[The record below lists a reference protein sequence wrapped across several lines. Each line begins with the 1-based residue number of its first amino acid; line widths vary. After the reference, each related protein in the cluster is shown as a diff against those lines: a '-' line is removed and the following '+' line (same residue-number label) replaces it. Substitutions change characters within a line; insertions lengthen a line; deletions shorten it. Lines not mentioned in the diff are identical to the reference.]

1 MNIENGKIEFKRELA
16 DSIEKDV
23 VSFLNT
29 HGGEIYIGIAN
40 DGTVFGVDDPD
51 AVQLALSDR
60 IKNNIRPETLGL
72 FDIHTEEREEKIVVR
87 LFISSGPDKPYYIAK
102 YGRSSKG
109 CFIRIGSSAVPMT
122 DKMIDEMYS
131 SRIHTS
137 ISIMASSR
145 QNLTFNQLKAHYAA
159 KGITLND
166 RFADSLGLL
175 TTDGRYNVLA
185 YLLADENDVSMK
197 VAKYAGTDKC
207 DLLESTEYGYCCL
220 ITATN
225 RILERMTA
233 ENVTMTKITYPRR
246 IERKL
251 VEPEPLR
258 EALINMVVHNDFT
271 KGYPPVAEIFSDR
284 IELTS
289 YGGLVPGQN
298 EEDFFSGA
306 SMPRNRELMR
316 IFKDLDLVEQLGS
329 GMNRILRSYDRSIF
343 RISEHFIRVS
353 FPFAESPNEND
364 TLRRKNDTLNALGDT
379 LNDTLSEVDDTLK
392 SDSTTMEERIITILS
407 ESPNMTYEELAKSLS
422 VGRATIARMMKK
434 MIDNGLIERSGSKK
448 TGEWRVLK

>member
-1 MNIENGKIEFKRELA
+1 MVENDNIEYKRELA

-23 VSFLNT
+23 VSFLNV

-40 DGTVFGVDDPD
+40 DGTVVGVDDPD

-72 FDIHTEEREEKIVVR
+72 FDIHTEERDDKIVVR
-87 LFISSGPDKPYYIAK
+87 LFISGGTDKPYYIAK

-109 CFIRIGSSAVPMT
+109 CFIRVGAAAVPMT

-137 ISIMASSR
+137 ISIMASPR

-166 RFADSLGLL
+166 RFSDSLGLL
-175 TTDGRYNVLA
+175 TTDGRYNFLA
-185 YLLADENDVSMK
+185 YLLADENDMSMK

-225 RILERMTA
+225 RILERMAA

-258 EALINMVVHNDFT
+258 EALINMVVHNDYT
-271 KGYPPVAEIFSDR
+271 KGYTPVAEIFSDR

-289 YGGLVPGQN
+289 YGGMVSGQS

-343 RISEHFIRVS
+343 RISEHFIRVA

-364 TLRRKNDTLNALGDT
+364 PRNRTDET
-379 LNDTLSEVDDTLK
+379 VDDTENDTENETVQK
-392 SDSTTMEERIITILS
+392 RVKDIIRRVPTA
-407 ESPNMTYEELAKSLS
+407 TYQYIAEKGGVS
-422 VGRATIARMMKK
+422 RATVARAIKHMVEVGEIKREGTDRK
-434 MIDNGLIERSGSKK
+434 GS
-448 TGEWRVLK
+448 WRILK

>member
-1 MNIENGKIEFKRELA
+1 MQCRRI
-16 DSIEKDV
+16 
-23 VSFLNT
+23 FLQ
-29 HGGEIYIGIAN
+29 I
-40 DGTVFGVDDPD
+40 PRR
-51 AVQLALSDR
+51 LSEHR
-60 IKNNIRPETLGL
+60 K
-72 FDIHTEEREEKIVVR
+72 VR
-87 LFISSGPDKPYYIAK
+87 LFISGGTDKPYYIAK

-109 CFIRIGSSAVPMT
+109 CFIRIGSAAVPMT

-137 ISIMASSR
+137 ISIMASPR
-145 QNLTFNQLKAHYAA
+145 QNLTFNQLKTHYAA

-175 TTDGRYNVLA
+175 TTDGRYNFLA
-185 YLLADENDVSMK
+185 YLLADENDMSMK

-225 RILERMTA
+225 RILERMAA

-251 VEPEPLR
+251 VELESLR
-258 EALINMVVHNDFT
+258 EALINMVVHNDYT
-271 KGYPPVAEIFSDR
+271 KGYTPVAEIFSDR

-289 YGGLVPGQN
+289 YGGMVERQN

-329 GMNRILRSYDRSIF
+329 GMNHILRSHMTGAS
-343 RISEHFIRVS
+343 
-353 FPFAESPNEND
+353 
-364 TLRRKNDTLNALGDT
+364 
-379 LNDTLSEVDDTLK
+379 
-392 SDSTTMEERIITILS
+392 S
-407 ESPNMTYEELAKSLS
+407 ESQNTSS
-422 VGRATIARMMKK
+422 V
-434 MIDNGLIERSGSKK
+434 
-448 TGEWRVLK
+448 

>member
-1 MNIENGKIEFKRELA
+1 M
-16 DSIEKDV
+16 
-23 VSFLNT
+23 
-29 HGGEIYIGIAN
+29 
-40 DGTVFGVDDPD
+40 
-51 AVQLALSDR
+51 SDR

-72 FDIHTEEREEKIVVR
+72 FDIHTEEIDGHVVIR
-87 LFISSGPDKPYYIAK
+87 LFISGGPDKPYYIAK

-109 CFIRIGSSAVPMT
+109 CFMRIGAAAVPMT

-137 ISIMASSR
+137 ISIMASPR
-145 QNLTFNQLKAHYAA
+145 QNLTFSQLKAYYAA
-159 KGITLND
+159 KGITLNA
-166 RFADSLGLL
+166 RFADSLGLF
-175 TTDGRYNVLA
+175 TTDGRYNFLA
-185 YLLADENDVSMK
+185 FLLADENDISMK
-197 VAKYAGTDKC
+197 VAKYADTDKC

-225 RILERMTA
+225 RILERMAA
-233 ENVTMTKITYPRR
+233 ENVTMTKITYPHR

-271 KGYPPVAEIFSDR
+271 KGYSPVAEIFSDR

-289 YGGLVPGQN
+289 YGGMVPGQS

-316 IFKDLDLVEQLGS
+316 IFRDLDLVEQLGS
-329 GMNRILRSYDRSIF
+329 GMNRILRSYDKSIF
-343 RISEHFIRVS
+343 KISEHFIRVA

-364 TLRRKNDTLNALGDT
+364 PRNKDDETVNDTVQNRVKDIIRRVPTAT
-379 LNDTLSEVDDTLK
+379 YQYIAEK
-392 SDSTTMEERIITILS
+392 SGTS
-407 ESPNMTYEELAKSLS
+407 
-422 VGRATIARMMKK
+422 RATVARAIKHLVETVEIK
-434 MIDNGLIERSGSKK
+434 REGTDRKGS
-448 TGEWRVLK
+448 WRILK

>member
-1 MNIENGKIEFKRELA
+1 M
-16 DSIEKDV
+16 
-23 VSFLNT
+23 
-29 HGGEIYIGIAN
+29 
-40 DGTVFGVDDPD
+40 
-51 AVQLALSDR
+51 QLALSDR
-60 IKNNIRPETLGL
+60 IKNNIRPEALGL
-72 FDIHTEEREEKIVVR
+72 FDIHTEERNGFIVIR
-87 LFISSGPDKPYYIAK
+87 LFVSGGPDKPYYIAK

-109 CFIRIGSSAVPMT
+109 CFIRIGAAAIPMT

-131 SRIHTS
+131 SRLHMS
-137 ISIMASSR
+137 ISIMASPQ

-175 TTDGRYNVLA
+175 TTDGKYNFLA
-185 YLLADENDVSMK
+185 YLLADENGMSMK
-197 VAKYAGTDKC
+197 VAKYSGTDKC

-220 ITATN
+220 VTATN

-251 VEPEPLR
+251 VETEPLR
-258 EALINMVVHNDFT
+258 EALINMVVHNDYT
-271 KGYPPVAEIFSDR
+271 KGYTPVAEIFSDR

-298 EEDFFSGA
+298 EEVFFSGA
-306 SMPRNRELMR
+306 SMPRNRELVR

-329 GMNRILRSYDRSIF
+329 GMNRILRSYDKSIF

-364 TLRRKNDTLNALGDT
+364 PRKKGTRGIETVNETVNETANYSVQGKVKDIIRLVPTAT
-379 LNDTLSEVDDTLK
+379 YQYIAEK
-392 SDSTTMEERIITILS
+392 SGFSRAT
-407 ESPNMTYEELAKSLS
+407 
-422 VGRATIARMMKK
+422 VGRAIQHLTKNGEIKREGTDKK
-434 MIDNGLIERSGSKK
+434 GS
-448 TGEWRVLK
+448 WRIVK

>member
-1 MNIENGKIEFKRELA
+1 MFENDNVEYKRQLA
-16 DSIEKDV
+16 DGIEKDV
-23 VSFLNT
+23 VSFLNAR
-29 HGGEIYIGIAN
+29 GGEIYIGIAN
-40 DGTVFGVDDPD
+40 DGTVYGVEDPD

-72 FDIHTEEREEKIVVR
+72 FDIHTEERDGEIIIR
-87 LFISSGPDKPYYIAK
+87 LFISSGPEKPYYIAK

-109 CFIRIGSSAVPMT
+109 CSIRIGSAAVPMT

-185 YLLADENDVSMK
+185 YLLADENDMSMK

-225 RILERMTA
+225 RILDRIAA

-258 EALINMVVHNDFT
+258 EALINMVVHNDYT
-271 KGYPPVAEIFSDR
+271 KGYTPVAEIYSDR

-343 RISEHFIRVS
+343 RISEHFIRVA

-364 TLRRKNDTLNALGDT
+364 TLRRKNDTLNASGDT
-379 LNDTLSEVDDTLK
+379 LNDTLDSGNDALKTDDATLE
-392 SDSTTMEERIITILS
+392 DRIISILTQF
-407 ESPNMTYEELAKSLS
+407 PDMTYENLAESLS
-422 VGRATIARMMKK
+422 VGRATIARTMKK
-434 MIDNGLIERSGSKK
+434 MIGNGIVERSGSKK
-448 TGEWRVLK
+448 TGEWKILK